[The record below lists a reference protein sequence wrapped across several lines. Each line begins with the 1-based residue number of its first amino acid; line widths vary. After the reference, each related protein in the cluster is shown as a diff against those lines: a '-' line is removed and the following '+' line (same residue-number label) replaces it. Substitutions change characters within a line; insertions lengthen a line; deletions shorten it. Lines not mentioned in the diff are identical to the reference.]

1 MDIVSATSLEVISL
15 WKFIKSKLKSLENMS
30 CVYYGLSSQNWQMA
44 VGLLYPKKSLTA
56 KLLTYG

>member
-1 MDIVSATSLEVISL
+1 
-15 WKFIKSKLKSLENMS
+15 MS

-56 KLLTYG
+56 KLLAYS